1 MAYLKPKGE
10 EVGNVP
16 GGSFMKQLKRH
27 VKEFRRPRPNPNKRR
42 DVVAIAVTVAVVGLG
57 LYFLPSSRTPPVAI
71 TSDSNAA
78 GGHAVQFGSSGTGNT
93 CTNPTVIP
101 MDPGNAQNGVTKGN
115 YYVTND
121 TWNAGRYIG
130 LSQKLYVCN
139 YNSWYAIT
147 TMNNATGDFA
157 VKTSPNVQETWYP
170 TPTKLSSWKS
180 ITSQF
185 SDIPPGVGSNYG
197 IWEFEYDIWL
207 NGLADSSSTE
217 VMIWT
222 DNNGQTPT
230 GSLSG
235 LFTDGGHTYDVYRSL
250 PPHQY
255 VAFVDRGNNLSGRL
269 SLLDFFNY
277 VISRGWMPSSSTL
290 YQICNGVELVSTN
303 SRSEKFTINNFS
315 IDMKA
320 NL

>member
-1 MAYLKPKGE
+1 M
-10 EVGNVP
+10 
-16 GGSFMKQLKRH
+16 
-27 VKEFRRPRPNPNKRR
+27 
-42 DVVAIAVTVAVVGLG
+42 VAIAGLG
-57 LYFLPSSRTPPVAI
+57 VYLLPSSQAPPGTS
-71 TSDSNAA
+71 TSDPSA
-78 GGHAVQFGSSGTGNT
+78 GSSSTGST
-93 CTNPTVIP
+93 CRHPTVIP
-101 MDPGNAQNGVTKGN
+101 MDPEIAQSGVTEGS

-121 TWNAGRYIG
+121 SWNAANYIG

-139 YNSWYAIT
+139 YNLWSAIV

-170 TPTKLSSWKS
+170 TPTKLSSWES

-222 DNNGQTPT
+222 YNNGQTPS

-235 LFTDGGHTYDVYRSL
+235 SFTSAGRTYDVYRR
-250 PPHQY
+250 PAPRQY
-255 VAFVDRGNNLSGRL
+255 IAFVDRSSDLSG
-269 SLLDFFNY
+269 SVNLLDFFNY
-277 VISRGWMPSSSTL
+277 VISRGWMPRSSTL

-315 IDMKA
+315 ISMKA
-320 NL
+320 YS